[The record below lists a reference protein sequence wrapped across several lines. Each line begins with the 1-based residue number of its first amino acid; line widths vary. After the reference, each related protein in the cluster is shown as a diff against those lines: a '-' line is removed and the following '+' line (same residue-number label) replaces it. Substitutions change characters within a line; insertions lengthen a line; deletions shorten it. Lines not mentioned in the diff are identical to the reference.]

1 VREAVVLSAVGCVAG
16 PAVLGAGRYDTARAC
31 PVEWSDAMARESES
45 DEQWWGDLEAD
56 QLERLEGREAESDHP
71 AVDDFVQP
79 GTSGPTVR
87 SSRSPAV
94 FNEQWEG
101 DLEADQ
107 LDRLAADEAAEDR
120 PAWEQ

>member
-1 VREAVVLSAVGCVAG
+1 
-16 PAVLGAGRYDTARAC
+16 
-31 PVEWSDAMARESES
+31 MARESES
-45 DEQWWGDLEAD
+45 DAQWRGDLEED
-56 QLERLEGREAESDHP
+56 QLERLEGREAESDRP

-79 GTSGPTVR
+79 GTSGPTAR

-94 FNEQWEG
+94 SIEQWEG

-120 PAWEQ
+120 PAWER